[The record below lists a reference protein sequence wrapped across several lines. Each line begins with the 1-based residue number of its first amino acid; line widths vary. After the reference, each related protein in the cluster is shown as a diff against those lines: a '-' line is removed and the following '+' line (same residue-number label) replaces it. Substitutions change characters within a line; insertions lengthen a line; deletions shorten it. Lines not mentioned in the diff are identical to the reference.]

1 MTKKSNFEQII
12 ADILD
17 CFPKSKRHIYE
28 LMLRRCNFTDPG
40 EPLFPIMLFL
50 LFVQDNLKDG
60 TLTLSDEVK
69 NLSKK
74 IKENHGTV
82 SVPGTVDRFW
92 KYAAPVIIALQLILS
107 SLTLGMIHS
116 QEHTVYQYAPSENAC
131 NAEIQSINKYWD
143 AKIEH
148 INKENNLMNRS
159 EMFSDNIFEIMI
171 PMLLL
176 LIILITIQITMAIVT
191 IIKLHR
197 SNSQIEDAGN
207 QLQRNFD
214 MLLYPKESSKFLHFS
229 QNSPMESNSSSIPA
243 ADISGWGDID
253 SGQKDEL

>member
-131 NAEIQSINKYWD
+131 NAEIQSINKYW
-143 AKIEH
+143 H
-148 INKENNLMNRS
+148 
-159 EMFSDNIFEIMI
+159 
-171 PMLLL
+171 
-176 LIILITIQITMAIVT
+176 V
-191 IIKLHR
+191 
-197 SNSQIEDAGN
+197 GVC
-207 QLQRNFD
+207 
-214 MLLYPKESSKFLHFS
+214 
-229 QNSPMESNSSSIPA
+229 
-243 ADISGWGDID
+243 
-253 SGQKDEL
+253 ELGLTAWLC

>member
-1 MTKKSNFEQII
+1 MTKKSEFEQII

-50 LFVQDNLKDG
+50 LFIQDNLKDG

-74 IKENHGTV
+74 IKENHGVAAV
-82 SVPGTVDRFW
+82 SVPGAVDRFW
-92 KYAAPVIIALQLILS
+92 KYAAPVIVALQLILS
-107 SLTLGMIHS
+107 SITLGLIHS
-116 QEHTVYQYAPSENAC
+116 TKEHTVRYAPSENAC

-159 EMFSDNIFEIMI
+159 EIFSDSIFEIMI
-171 PMLLL
+171 PMLFL

-197 SNSQIEDAGN
+197 SNSQIEDTQHN
-207 QLQRNFD
+207 LD
-214 MLLYPKESSKFLHFS
+214 MLLYPKEKSVPFNFS
-229 QNSPMESNSSSIPA
+229 QNDPMENNCSSIPA
-243 ADISGWGDID
+243 ADISGWGEID
-253 SGQKDEL
+253 SGPKDEL